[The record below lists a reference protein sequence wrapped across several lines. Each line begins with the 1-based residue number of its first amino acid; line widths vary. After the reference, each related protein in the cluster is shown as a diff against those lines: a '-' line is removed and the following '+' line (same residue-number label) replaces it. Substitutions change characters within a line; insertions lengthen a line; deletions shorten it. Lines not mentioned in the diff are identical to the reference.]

1 MNAEIVERIQ
11 LITSEIYRFFESEIM
26 WATLDEYLSSTDL
39 AMLQDKLE
47 ERYVFISE
55 IEETVTGTVQDDK
68 VRRYLWVGTQKIEMS
83 GYKTLRLMADL
94 IVAAIAE
101 EVDIVN
107 QESSYYREL
116 LPDYLEWTCRGE
128 QTNTFLEMISA
139 VSRNRFCDVA
149 FAGLLRNTGFVVGK
163 ADCCGCGDT
172 YYVETREGQRIW
184 FDDVIVKNENTPER
198 HHLPRIEILQAMVD
212 EKFQKTI

>member
-1 MNAEIVERIQ
+1 MNTETIERIQ
-11 LITSEIYRFFESEIM
+11 LIKSEIYRFFESEIM
-26 WATLDEYLSSTDL
+26 WDSLDEYLLSVDLVELIAKLKESYGFASEMEEAVAST
-39 AMLQDKLE
+39 
-47 ERYVFISE
+47 I
-55 IEETVTGTVQDDK
+55 QDDN
-68 VRRYLWVGTQKIEMS
+68 VRRFIWIGSQRIEMS
-83 GYKTLRLMADL
+83 GYKTLRFMADA
-94 IVAAIAE
+94 ITAAITE
-101 EVDIVN
+101 EIDIVN

-163 ADCCGCGDT
+163 ADYCGCGDT
-172 YYVETREGQRIW
+172 YYVEAREGQRIW